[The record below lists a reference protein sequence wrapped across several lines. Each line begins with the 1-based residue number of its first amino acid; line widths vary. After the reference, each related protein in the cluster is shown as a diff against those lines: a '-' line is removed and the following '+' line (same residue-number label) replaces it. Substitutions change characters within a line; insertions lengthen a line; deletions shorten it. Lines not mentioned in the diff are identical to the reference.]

1 MTTQQNFGQPAS
13 EQVVLADAQ
22 WAGCTMIGSEAA
34 SFAQI
39 INTLRATGDPVGVIY
54 LGKPLELNWEQFAVG
69 PRMRATQ
76 LVIACLQANYQVLVM
91 NCIGD
96 WGDHNVNPDKPVGY
110 YWQNICHIRSCLD
123 MYLLSESHHFRK

>member
-1 MTTQQNFGQPAS
+1 
-13 EQVVLADAQ
+13 
-22 WAGCTMIGSEAA
+22 MIGSEAA